1 MEFKKFITLDDLL
14 GNILTTN
21 NILDLIKNKY
31 DGPYPGNIY
40 EKLFKIFFL
49 FNRLKNYELLDKNFN
64 HIINKRKYLENNI
77 LDSCIEGKIDIKLK
91 NIKTGKYLFLSC
103 KYFKEE
109 TDIEEYDIGKI
120 KNYLDYIKIYN
131 GKYRIGLIVR
141 NKEEFMKKYN
151 ASRNNQLKNLISVN
165 CIFDINTLIK
175 QLKVIH
181 DNFDEE
187 WFETNKISLEL
198 KDYQINLIKQIDNN
212 KNILIGCCPRCGKS
226 YITAGYIAYKNRL
239 LKLDKNNEK
248 ETGSNSGSNP
258 DINQKSNQLFFK
270 NILIL
275 TPCPKETFKQWFDI
289 FNNYI
294 EFNKYKLHDIK
305 TGKDLNLIKLSTSN
319 IIIISKQLL
328 QSHYK
333 SFNFNPDLLI
343 FDEHDFHGTSE
354 LSQDIIKKYSKNSQN
369 LYLTGT
375 YIKSLINIDNPT
387 KIIFNYTDLHKANP
401 LTPAQEFLTTRFN
414 LKTFKEII
422 GSNEIFDLN
431 TLFIINKNNKF
442 EYYDN
447 IVNFINNY
455 ISNNQPVNNIQSI
468 RYRINNIYKLYN
480 QENNKYSQIWF
491 LPENN
496 IDLTCKNL
504 VEILRKDNYYKT
516 FDILTFNSK
525 NYMLYQTDSKPV
537 KLSKNTNI
545 KQIIT
550 NQELIIKNDSS
561 KSGLLILVGGM
572 LQRGISLEHVNTVF
586 FLNESESFAKYLQ
599 STYRCLT
606 EEKDKKVGIIVDF
619 SINRV
624 LSVCYYYDN
633 KNINNKGIYEKTK
646 YMLEKGLINLDSD
659 QLETYNITKEV
670 SIENIMNILA
680 QNPEQQLNN
689 FRNLLAEFTDYFTD
703 DVKTLFYKY
712 FYRKNNGKNNKN
724 STNLVNSPEN
734 QDLGK
739 NKKIKEET
747 NEEIKETV
755 KKLDNE
761 INEEMEKKK
770 ISKDVLPYVVP
781 LSCVLTYNYDENKLI
796 EILNIIKNNK
806 ILNEIFNDQC
816 KTIWENDGLID
827 VLLKIVNDINYDV
840 SDYIKTIK
848 ISINNLIDKPD
859 KLIDFVND
867 CIKIKSCERE
877 KNGEVLTPAWLVNQ
891 MLDKLEEFNPG
902 VFKNKELKYF
912 DHSAGSGIFMIEL
925 YKRLIKNIDKNH
937 IIKNM
942 LYISEYNKKNVFILK
957 MIFGKNANINEGD
970 TLKLNTVEKWNVDK
984 FDIILGNP
992 PYNSGGIREEGKKG
1006 RISQLKGNKT
1016 IWPEFI
1022 KYSFDHLKENGW
1034 LISINPLSWLKKNHI
1049 IHNLMFDKQIYY
1061 LELLTDS
1068 YSKKIINA
1076 SIQISNLII
1085 KNSKNNNKVLT
1096 EKIFHGKSNLLYK
1109 DKVLLNKDITTPLC
1123 YDTIINK
1130 LLILCNK
1137 YGLIKYYS
1145 YNKKSDNS
1153 NKVLQS
1159 KLNKNKVYG
1168 LETYTFKDGY
1178 IFKELTEKQDIIN
1191 KPKLLLCYKSSL
1203 YNGLIDNGKYGIC
1216 GRNNFY
1222 ILNDNLEDLKVI
1234 KRYLEFKIFEL
1245 LNQSLKY
1252 NSNFVDITI
1261 WDFIPNILNV
1271 KSYDKITENIFY
1283 KMLNLTND
1291 EINVIKKF

>member
-31 DGPYPGNIY
+31 NGPYPGNIY

-294 EFNKYKLHDIK
+294 EFNKYTIHDIK
-305 TGKDLNLIKLSTSN
+305 TGKDLDNIQLSTNN

-431 TLFIINKNNKF
+431 TLFTINKNNKF

-447 IVNFINNY
+447 IVNFINVY
-455 ISNNQPVNNIQSI
+455 ISNNQPVDNIQSI

-525 NYMLYQTDSKPV
+525 NYMLYQTDSKPI
-537 KLSKNTNI
+537 KLSKNDNI

-633 KNINNKGIYEKTK
+633 KEINNKGIYEKTK

-659 QLETYNITKEV
+659 QLETFNITKEV

-712 FYRKNNGKNNKN
+712 FYRKNNGTNNKN

-747 NEEIKETV
+747 DKEIKETV

-816 KTIWENDGLID
+816 KTIWENNGLID

-925 YKRLIKNIDKNH
+925 YKRLIKNIDKKY

-957 MIFGKNANINEGD
+957 MIFGKDANINEGD
-970 TLKLNTVEKWNVDK
+970 TLKLNIKEKWNIDK
-984 FDIILGNP
+984 FDVILGNP
-992 PYNSGGIREEGKKG
+992 PYNSGGIKTWKG
-1006 RISQLKGNKT
+1006 DKLSKTEKNKT
-1016 IWPEFI
+1016 IWPDFI
-1022 KYSFDHLKENGW
+1022 NYSLNHLNNNGY
-1034 LISINPLSWLKKNHI
+1034 LISINPLTWIKSSSKEHTLLKYQ
-1049 IHNLMFDKQIYY
+1049 IHY
-1061 LELLTDS
+1061 LELWDAS
-1068 YSKKIINA
+1068 YSKQKINA
-1076 SIQISNLII
+1076 EIPLSWFILNKSKYTKNTLIKSCDQRHNIFNIETYKIDYNKNLPFVYFSIFDKLYDIT
-1085 KNSKNNNKVLT
+1085 KKYGKYKVLNK
-1096 EKIFHGKSNLLYK
+1096 KINGTGDKIEINKIK
-1109 DKVLLNKDITTPLC
+1109 DINNYGIDTFLLNKGIMMKKINKKDILNEHKKHKLIFANKTTLKNSIIDKIGYNICGTHNMYILENNINNLKELNKYFNSKLINFVVLNTKYSGQFIEKLIFDYIPDIRNINELKNK
-1123 YDTIINK
+1123 YDENKLYKLIDLTKEEINIINK
-1130 LLILCNK
+1130 
-1137 YGLIKYYS
+1137 
-1145 YNKKSDNS
+1145 
-1153 NKVLQS
+1153 
-1159 KLNKNKVYG
+1159 
-1168 LETYTFKDGY
+1168 F
-1178 IFKELTEKQDIIN
+1178 
-1191 KPKLLLCYKSSL
+1191 
-1203 YNGLIDNGKYGIC
+1203 
-1216 GRNNFY
+1216 
-1222 ILNDNLEDLKVI
+1222 
-1234 KRYLEFKIFEL
+1234 
-1245 LNQSLKY
+1245 
-1252 NSNFVDITI
+1252 
-1261 WDFIPNILNV
+1261 
-1271 KSYDKITENIFY
+1271 
-1283 KMLNLTND
+1283 
-1291 EINVIKKF
+1291 